1 MAMMARHQQ
10 THKRT
15 HPHKPS
21 YSALGPPFPISDGA
35 ALWAYNGL
43 VSLAYA
49 YYVLGAIADICHYL
63 DVHCLTIHPRQR
75 AKAT

>member
-1 MAMMARHQQ
+1 MDESHNNLDAPSQTKPNQTRH
-10 THKRT
+10 
-15 HPHKPS
+15 
-21 YSALGPPFPISDGA
+21 SALGRSLPLSDGA
-35 ALWAYNGL
+35 ALWVYNG
-43 VSLAYA
+43 VISAAYA